1 MKDKKKKTT
10 FANVV
15 ITVCVAVALFVTLS
29 QVWEYHRL
37 NEPMPAGVVTAIL
50 SMWCGE
56 LLIVA
61 LRQIFGSDV
70 VRQKPTDAVMEDDE
84 KTKDTED
91 TTDIFGGSV

>member
-1 MKDKKKKTT
+1 MKGKKKTT
-10 FANVV
+10 FANVI
-15 ITVCVAVALFVTLS
+15 ITFCVVVALFVTVS

-70 VRQKPTDAVMEDDE
+70 IKPKAEE
-84 KTKDTED
+84 TKDDSKKED

>member
-1 MKDKKKKTT
+1 MKGKKKTT
-10 FANVV
+10 FANVI
-15 ITVCVAVALFVTLS
+15 ITFCVVVALFVTVS

-37 NEPMPAGVVTAIL
+37 NGPMPAGGVTAIL
-50 SMWCGE
+50 SMWGGE

-70 VRQKPTDAVMEDDE
+70 TKPKAEE
-84 KTKDTED
+84 TKDDRKKED